1 MKHIRKFEELDY
13 RELLAQQSK
22 LRQEMEKSR
31 QEEIEKNRKELSGK
45 RLSEISAEVEKSKQ
59 KSDSLKDR
67 QELTHLVIQSLIYS
81 EMDKDGFEN
90 FKDDLKNFL
99 NNYPLE
105 TLPKSGTSIYR
116 D

>member
-1 MKHIRKFEELDY
+1 MKHLKKFEDIDY
-13 RELLAQQSK
+13 KELLAQQAK
-22 LRQEMEKSR
+22 LRQELDKSK
-31 QEEIEKNRKELSGK
+31 QEEVERLRKEMGGK
-45 RLSEISAEVEKSKQ
+45 RLSELSAEAEKSKH
-59 KSDSLKDR
+59 KSEALRDR

-81 EMDKDGFEN
+81 EMNKNGFEN
-90 FKDDLKNFL
+90 FKNDLKEFL

>member
-45 RLSEISAEVEKSKQ
+45 RLSEISAEVEKSKNNRNLQ
-59 KSDSLKDR
+59 RMSEYTCVLK
-67 QELTHLVIQSLIYS
+67 
-81 EMDKDGFEN
+81 
-90 FKDDLKNFL
+90 
-99 NNYPLE
+99 LE
-105 TLPKSGTSIYR
+105 VG
-116 D
+116 

>member
-13 RELLAQQSK
+13 KELLAQQSK
-22 LRQEMEKSR
+22 LRQEMERSR

-45 RLSEISAEVEKSKQ
+45 RLSEISVEVEKSKQ
-59 KSDSLKDR
+59 KSDALKDR
-67 QELTHLVIQSLIYS
+67 QELTHMVIQSLIYS
-81 EMDKDGFEN
+81 EMNKGGFEN

-105 TLPKSGTSIYR
+105 TLPKSGVSIYR